1 MKSPRWVNRDA
12 LVLLHQ
18 ESLAQHGGRMGVL
31 DAGLLESALAR
42 PHHIFCYNAR
52 SDLAGLA
59 AAYATGLV
67 RNHPFA
73 DGNKR
78 AAFLAVGLFL
88 ELNGLRLAADPAD
101 AARAVLSLAA
111 GKLSERQFAQWI
123 RDNLKRRR

>member
-1 MKSPRWVNRDA
+1 MKPPRWVNRDA

-18 ESLAQHGGRMGVL
+18 ESLAAHGGRMGVL
-31 DAGLLESALAR
+31 DAGLLDSALAR
-42 PHHIFCYNAR
+42 PRHIFNYNAR

-59 AAYATGLV
+59 AAYATRLV

-88 ELNGLRLAADPAD
+88 GLGGFRLAADPAD
-101 AARAVLSLAA
+101 TARSMLSLAA
-111 GKLSERQFAQWI
+111 GKLSEPQFAQWI
-123 RDNLKRRR
+123 RGNLKRRR